1 MGKKWRKLKSRLAF
15 LKEKGRLGRDLGQE
29 WRSDP
34 RYARI
39 RDGVG
44 EGLLAHIFNPKKY
57 RVRKSANPPKMKS
70 KRRKK

>member
-44 EGLLAHIFNPKKY
+44 EGLLGHIFDPKKY
-57 RVRKSANPPKMKS
+57 RVRKSGTQKKKS